1 MTKLKSVAHVV
12 GKELDDLEQA
22 HLEHVSD
29 SVALLSSLIAAGRS
43 LDVPFSV
50 QQRILAPAL
59 DAVAKLGAVGDG
71 YAQTHRELA
80 AYVRKQGLCP
90 SMFGQTAPGPD
101 VLVGRSFADAPS

>member
-1 MTKLKSVAHVV
+1 MTNLKSVAHVV
-12 GKELDDLEQA
+12 GKELHDLEQA
-22 HLEHVSD
+22 HLKHVSD
-29 SVALLSSLIAAGRS
+29 SVALLSSLVAAGRS

-59 DAVAKLGAVGDG
+59 DAMAKLGAVGDG